1 MRREQ
6 PAVEPLS
13 PNARNVAI
21 CPFCRELITKGAV
34 RCPHCHAELKIPSMK
49 KKRPFWL
56 RPFMLGFYTAT
67 IIWIIALILYFH
79 K

>member
-1 MRREQ
+1 
-6 PAVEPLS
+6 
-13 PNARNVAI
+13 
-21 CPFCRELITKGAV
+21 LITKGAV